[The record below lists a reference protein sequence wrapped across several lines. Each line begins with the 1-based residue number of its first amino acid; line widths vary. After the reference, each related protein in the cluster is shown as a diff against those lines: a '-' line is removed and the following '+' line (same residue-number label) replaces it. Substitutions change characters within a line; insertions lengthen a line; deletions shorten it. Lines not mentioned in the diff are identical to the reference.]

1 MDVTLFGVNHRT
13 APVAIRER
21 LARGCPDVAS
31 WLATSGRRTGL
42 DEAVVL
48 STCNR
53 IELYGAVHG
62 REPGAGHARRAFL
75 SLFGEDALEG
85 GSYVY
90 SGVAACR
97 HGMRVAAG
105 LDSLVLGERQILGQV
120 KEAYA
125 TSRQAGATG
134 PVLDRMFSAMFHA
147 AKRVQTETDL
157 ATGAVSVASAAVLL
171 AEGVLGSLAGR
182 NVVLVGAGEMATIAA
197 RHIAKRGPGRLTIV
211 NRTLARAEALAA
223 QVGAEAL
230 PLDSLAASLA
240 EADLV
245 VCATRAPGHLV
256 AAGMVRAAV
265 SGRSGGSLVFVD
277 VGVPRNV
284 DPSSAGVEGVFVYPV
299 DALSS
304 VVDRGRERRAREAL
318 RAEAIVEEE
327 AARFG
332 AWAASLEAVPLVQD
346 LREHFEKVRVEAVRR
361 SLRHFAPGEREHVE
375 RLTKA
380 LVNRLL
386 HVPTARLKAGGEKQ
400 FASLDEAVR
409 ELFALDQV
417 PDTRQT
423 RARLRASGPGH
434 EHAGPHDG

>member
-1 MDVTLFGVNHRT
+1 MDVALFGVNHRT
-13 APVAIRER
+13 APVAVRER
-21 LARGCPDVAS
+21 FARSSPDVAS
-31 WLATSGRRTGL
+31 WLAASGRRTGL

-53 IELYGAVHG
+53 MELYGAVHG
-62 REPGAGHARRAFL
+62 REPAAEHTRRAFL
-75 SLFGEDALEG
+75 SLVGEDAVLEG
-85 GSYVY
+85 GSYVH
-90 SGVAACR
+90 SGLSACR

-125 TSRQAGATG
+125 TSRDTGAAG
-134 PVLDRMFSAMFHA
+134 PILDRMFGAMFHA

-197 RHIAKRGPGRLTIV
+197 RHIAKRGPGQLTIV
-211 NRTLARAEALAA
+211 NRTLARVEELAA
-223 QVGAEAL
+223 HVGAEAL
-230 PLDSLAASLA
+230 PLDSLAALLS

-256 AAGMVRAAV
+256 SASMARGAV
-265 SGRSGGSLVFVD
+265 SGRAGGSLVFVD
-277 VGVPRNV
+277 IGVPRNV
-284 DPSSAGVEGVFVYPV
+284 DPASADVGGVFVYPI

-304 VVDRGRERRAREAL
+304 VVDRGRERRTREAL

-332 AWAASLEAVPLVQD
+332 AWTASLEAVPLVRD
-346 LREHFEKVRVEAVRR
+346 LREHFERMRAEEVRR
-361 SLRHFAPGEREHVE
+361 SLKHFAPGEREHVE
-375 RLTKA
+375 RLTRA

-386 HVPTARLKAGGEKQ
+386 HAPTARLKAGGERQ
-400 FASLDEAVR
+400 VASLDEAVR
-409 ELFALDQV
+409 ELFALDEV
-417 PDTRQT
+417 PCRRQSS
-423 RARLRASGPGH
+423 ARLRAGRQEGQ
-434 EHAGPHDG
+434 DGRHG